1 MNLSPVMLVHTCRT
15 SWLERARSSP
25 RNSVLH
31 REWVATALVAS
42 RQSSRSDM
50 ILTGREGHGQ
60 QRHGW
65 HLQDS
70 VYLRERKD
78 QPHQSHSEK
87 DNATTIGDSEN
98 VTRWTEPVHVQGSSP
113 LRWHQHAFSQQ
124 LDETEQWIW
133 TINCRLANSSD
144 TISSLCSCASGRTWA
159 ATLSQSVF
167 KIIDCEEFPFAWKGG
182 RAVDLFK
189 GKGDAANTNA
199 HRVPLIQ
206 VHMGKVMV
214 EQLERRAISSYHMAA
229 PDGQFGVVSHGGTDV
244 PTLIL
249 EPRRLTAELT
259 CVSWAIVF
267 VDFVEAIDNVV
278 SPISFGL
285 QRRIVTPKDPTE
297 IGRGSDQAEWGSDSL
312 HDGSSLLD
320 CWNVDKTGSMLL
332 HIFHT
337 KSGLQYASAANM
349 L

>member
-1 MNLSPVMLVHTCRT
+1 MK
-15 SWLERARSSP
+15 
-25 RNSVLH
+25 
-31 REWVATALVAS
+31 
-42 RQSSRSDM
+42 
-50 ILTGREGHGQ
+50 LTGREGHGQ

-70 VYLRERKD
+70 VYLRERKE

-133 TINCRLANSSD
+133 TINGRLANSRD
-144 TISSLCSCASGRTWA
+144 TISFLCSCASGRTWA
-159 ATLSQSVF
+159 ATLFQSVF
-167 KIIDCEEFPFAWKGG
+167 KIIDCDEFPFAWTGG
-182 RAVDLFK
+182 RDVDLFK
-189 GKGDAANTNA
+189 GKGDAVNTNA
-199 HRVPLIQ
+199 HRVLLIQ
-206 VHMGKVMV
+206 AHMGKVMV

-249 EPRRLTAELT
+249 ETRRFAAELT

-267 VDFVEAIDNVV
+267 VHLVEAIGKKGKP
-278 SPISFGL
+278 SQFRPA
-285 QRRIVTPKDPTE
+285 RRIVTPECAK
-297 IGRGSDQAEWGSDSL
+297 GL
-312 HDGSSLLD
+312 HLNRP
-320 CWNVDKTGSMLL
+320 W
-332 HIFHT
+332 
-337 KSGLQYASAANM
+337 Q
-349 L
+349 